1 MHHFD
6 KNEKK
11 GMIMKINVVNISGD
25 VNSKC
30 ECIYVPHR
38 AWSSRHLI

>member
-11 GMIMKINVVNISGD
+11 CMIMKINVVNISGD
-25 VNSKC
+25 VNGKC
-30 ECIYVPHR
+30 EWIYVPHR